1 MLCHIEKHYPQYQMD
16 FVINPGNIAFRKVLE
31 SRRATFAT
39 EQIKL
44 LCEKPAQSTISS
56 EIILLNENYEEVYKA
71 LHQKNEIELYE
82 SVGFERV
89 EGQNSLYASY

>member
-1 MLCHIEKHYPQYQMD
+1 MKAKWRVY
-16 FVINPGNIAFRKVLE
+16 
-31 SRRATFAT
+31 
-39 EQIKL
+39 
-44 LCEKPAQSTISS
+44 EKPAQSTISS
-56 EIILLNENYEEVYKA
+56 KIILLNENYEEVYKA